1 MKEPLF
7 YASQELKRAE
17 HLLYVS
23 LKYTRT
29 ADVMQSFIAR
39 LVSCFDF
46 IIDGLLVIKEKSGDI
61 FEIPPTPFGKV
72 KEIKRIYSNNIKM
85 IIYMEFYLLLRKM
98 MRSKFSADKEFR
110 RHLNMI
116 MNIDGRDI
124 MLTIDILTDYYHQ
137 TYDFLRFIKKTHI
150 LENQTE

>member
-7 YASQELKRAE
+7 LASNELKRAE

-39 LVSCFDF
+39 LVACFDF
-46 IIDGLLVIKEKSGDI
+46 IIDGLLATKEQSGEI
-61 FEIPPTPFGKV
+61 FEIPSTPFGKV
-72 KEIKRIYSNNIKM
+72 KELEKLYAQNRQM
-85 IIYMEFYLLLRKM
+85 CVFMEFYLLLRKM
-98 MRSKFSADKEFR
+98 VRANFTADKEFR
-110 RHLNMI
+110 RHLNMV
-116 MNIDGRDI
+116 MSIDGKDI
-124 MLTIDILTDYYHQ
+124 MLTIDILMDYYHQ

-150 LENQTE
+150 LEEE

>member
-29 ADVMQSFIAR
+29 ADVMKSFIAR
-39 LVSCFDF
+39 LVASFDF
-46 IIDGLLVIKEKSGDI
+46 IIEGLLIKKEKSGEV
-61 FEIPPTPFGKV
+61 FEVPATPFGKV
-72 KEIKRIYSNNIKM
+72 KEIKRIYSDSVQM
-85 IIYMEFYLLLRKM
+85 INYMDFYLLLRKM
-98 MRSKFSADKEFR
+98 MRSTFVADKEFR
-110 RHLNMI
+110 RHLNMV

-137 TYDFLRFIKKTHI
+137 TFDFLRFIKKTHV
-150 LENQTE
+150 LEE